1 MIREL
6 VYFLIMLFPTVR
18 EVLTEFLDSV
28 SDFIVSPPSPVVIQL
43 ELIEIF
49 ALVHMLNEE
58 LTEVYWIPVS

>member
-18 EVLTEFLDSV
+18 EILAELLDSV
-28 SDFIVSPPSPVVIQL
+28 IDFIVSPPSPVVIQL